1 MNSPQYFCNLKQ
13 AYLAITNTSKL
24 SEIRTYR
31 PSSLDAHGYYS
42 LQLWVDMD
50 GSVSN
55 IKVVYILTRYQ
66 AERKWF
72 AISEINAGIRGN
84 FDSPFPVRYKYN
96 KDTERPLVRYGVLL

>member
-1 MNSPQYFCNLKQ
+1 MNSDQYFCNLKQ

-24 SEIRTYR
+24 SEIRTYS
-31 PSSLDAHGYYS
+31 PSSLDVHGFYS
-42 LQLWVDMD
+42 LQLWVDMG

-72 AISEINAGIRGN
+72 AISEINAGIRGS

-96 KDTERPLVRYGVLL
+96 KKMERPSVRYGVIL